1 MLKERY
7 ILASERIREIPEEK
21 GMVEASFEGFFQTL
35 ARLILTILALAEAG
49 DKEVKARLTEDLFHE
64 IRPGAYEK
72 SFACPSFACQKL
84 GEDLGR
90 PLSVLYYEIYGS
102 LLPALGGRME
112 EILIRMELFL
122 EIYQA
127 FMIEF
132 REKGGPPEGRY
143 ITGKIGQYLADYF
156 RQETRERLQGL
167 SFGESE
173 EEDMHSAFSV
183 WEPFFS
189 PASGPLSAGGGDE
202 AEKAAQALAEGLS
215 ASLDEKGFGNT
226 SAYVCGLGVSLG
238 YENIK
243 ALTAALGRRGIR
255 AIPYAGRLSLFDIRE
270 DLRSPAF
277 PKADPRFYMDH
288 REDLGLFLDESLRT
302 RILQALEGALSEEE
316 EALSSFAGWILPGR
330 DKKERALRPDS
341 MAVRYGRH
349 QKKLLSGLLCSFEE
363 MIRESGLFLG
373 EESVFLLP
381 CQEA

>member
-49 DKEVKARLTEDLFHE
+49 DKERKARLTEDLFHE

-102 LLPALGGRME
+102 LLPALGGSLE

-132 REKGGPPEGRY
+132 RETGGPPEGRY

-156 RQETRERLQGL
+156 RQ
-167 SFGESE
+167 
-173 EEDMHSAFSV
+173 D
-183 WEPFFS
+183 
-189 PASGPLSAGGGDE
+189 
-202 AEKAAQALAEGLS
+202 
-215 ASLDEKGFGNT
+215 
-226 SAYVCGLGVSLG
+226 
-238 YENIK
+238 
-243 ALTAALGRRGIR
+243 
-255 AIPYAGRLSLFDIRE
+255 
-270 DLRSPAF
+270 
-277 PKADPRFYMDH
+277 
-288 REDLGLFLDESLRT
+288 
-302 RILQALEGALSEEE
+302 
-316 EALSSFAGWILPGR
+316 
-330 DKKERALRPDS
+330 
-341 MAVRYGRH
+341 
-349 QKKLLSGLLCSFEE
+349 
-363 MIRESGLFLG
+363 
-373 EESVFLLP
+373 
-381 CQEA
+381 